1 MDRLVSVKS
10 FKEGFQVK
18 IGCPREIK
26 NREYRVGLTPAS
38 VAAFVSGGHEVAL
51 EKDAGIKSGF
61 SDAEYSAAG
70 AVILKDARE
79 VWETADMIVKVKE
92 PLPEEYCLMRD
103 SQIIYT
109 YFHFAADKELTE
121 ACLKSKAVCVA
132 YELISE
138 SWGLPLLQP
147 MSEVAG
153 RMSVIM
159 GSYFLGISH
168 GGSGI
173 LPMGVPGVAPA
184 DVLVIGGGVVG
195 VNAARVASGIG
206 ARVTVADVNHRRLAH
221 LAEVMPPNC
230 IPLFSDPISL
240 ANEIKR
246 ADMVIGAVLLPGG
259 AKAPKLITKEHLR
272 SMRPGSVLVDVAID
286 QGGIAETSRPT
297 THDAPVFE
305 AEGVI
310 HYCVANMPGAYG
322 RTATTALSNA
332 TVKYG
337 TEIADKG
344 IVEAC
349 RGNEAIMRGLST
361 YKGVLTLPAVAGTL
375 DMKNVYKDTKA
386 ALGL

>member
-1 MDRLVSVKS
+1 
-10 FKEGFQVK
+10 VK
-18 IGCPREIK
+18 IGCPRETK

-38 VAAFVSGGHEVAL
+38 VAVFARKGHEVLL
-51 EKDAGIKSGF
+51 EHDAGLKSGF
-61 SDAEYSAAG
+61 ADTEYAAAG

-92 PLPEEYCLMRD
+92 PLPGEYCLMRD

-109 YFHFAADKELTE
+109 YFHFAANRELTE
-121 ACLKSKAVCVA
+121 ACLKSKAICVA

-153 RMSVIM
+153 RMSMIM

-184 DVLVIGGGVVG
+184 NVLVIGGGVVG
-195 VNAARVASGIG
+195 INAARMASGIG
-206 ARVTVADVNHRRLAH
+206 ARVTIADVNHRRLAY

-230 IPLFSDPISL
+230 VPLFSDPISL

-259 AKAPKLITKEHLR
+259 ARAPKLITMEHLR

-297 THDAPVFE
+297 THDDPVFE
-305 AEGVI
+305 AGGVI

-337 TEIADKG
+337 AEMADKG
-344 IVEAC
+344 IADAC
-349 RGNEAIMRGLST
+349 RDNKAIRLGLSA
-361 YKGVLTLPAVAGTL
+361 YRGFLTQPAVAEAL
-375 DMKNVYKDTKA
+375 DMREAYKDTET